1 MSDFKPM
8 LASPADLAAL
18 RYPLY
23 ASAKLDGIRIL
34 IRDGRAKTRKLLDL
48 PNKYVQAML
57 ARPEYDGLDGEII
70 VGSPTAHDVYRKT
83 NSAVMSHDKD
93 DFDFTFFVFDH
104 LLHASKPFEYRM
116 LRAMAQIKEAGLRP
130 KAGVVWHQQLPIM
143 DRDALDTFEADC
155 VERGYEGVITRDPSA
170 LYKFGRSTAKEQIML
185 KVKRFEDSEAEVLG
199 TVEEMFNGNE
209 AQRDE
214 LGRTKRSKAKAGLV
228 GKGTMGALKVRDL
241 KTKVEFEIGTG
252 FTADDRARQWP
263 TGLIVR
269 YKFFAVGVKDK
280 PRHPVYLGERDVKD
294 MS

>member
-1 MSDFKPM
+1 
-8 LASPADLAAL
+8 
-18 RYPLY
+18 
-23 ASAKLDGIRIL
+23 
-34 IRDGRAKTRKLLDL
+34 
-48 PNKYVQAML
+48 
-57 ARPEYDGLDGEII
+57 
-70 VGSPTAHDVYRKT
+70 
-83 NSAVMSHDKD
+83 
-93 DFDFTFFVFDH
+93 
-104 LLHASKPFEYRM
+104 
-116 LRAMAQIKEAGLRP
+116 
-130 KAGVVWHQQLPIM
+130 
-143 DRDALDTFEADC
+143 
-155 VERGYEGVITRDPSA
+155 
-170 LYKFGRSTAKEQIML
+170 ML